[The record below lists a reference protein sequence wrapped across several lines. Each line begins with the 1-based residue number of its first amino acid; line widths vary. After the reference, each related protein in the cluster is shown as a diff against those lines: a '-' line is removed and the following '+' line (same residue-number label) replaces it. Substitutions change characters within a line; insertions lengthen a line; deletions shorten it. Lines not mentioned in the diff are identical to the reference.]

1 MLRAV
6 ADWWDAVE
14 LWLTQLPFGF
24 QVVLA
29 VLVLVLAIGGYVAMS
44 RRTQAR
50 EGTLLEQLGQAERE
64 LAKAHAADK
73 GWDPATVE
81 AAARQAA
88 QERFGPVTALQLVQV
103 IDKPGTDEDQAVFT
117 ARVGGRPERVVLG
130 RRDGDW
136 IHA

>member
-1 MLRAV
+1 MSVL
-6 ADWWDAVE
+6 
-14 LWLTQLPFGF
+14 LIILI
-24 QVVLA
+24 VLA
-29 VLVLVLAIGGYVAMS
+29 VLVLVLGVGGYVAMT

-50 EGTLLEQLGQAERE
+50 EGKLLEQLSEAERE

-103 IDKPGTDEDQAVFT
+103 IDKPGTDADQAVFRVQT
-117 ARVGGRPERVVLG
+117 ADGDHAITLG
-130 RRDGDW
+130 RSGGVW
-136 IHA
+136 GPA